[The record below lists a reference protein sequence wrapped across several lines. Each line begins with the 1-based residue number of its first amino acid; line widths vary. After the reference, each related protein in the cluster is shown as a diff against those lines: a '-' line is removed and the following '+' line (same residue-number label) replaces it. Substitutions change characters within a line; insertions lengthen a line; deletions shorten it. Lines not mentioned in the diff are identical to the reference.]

1 MDTNE
6 NTGFQTPEEQEPTP
20 KASPSSTPRASAPKM
35 DGVSAGGRPRRP
47 DAQDGQK
54 KRGAPQQR
62 KRPAAPEEKSAA
74 PQKPRRPAEQPRKT
88 QSEEQS
94 RKTQR
99 EEQPRKSKSGEQPRK
114 SQSEEPPRKTQR
126 AEQPRKA
133 RSAGEQAQKSRS
145 AAPGGEQ
152 MPRRKPAKAVQEP
165 RKKQASRRKNAD
177 SGDSGYQPYRQAGR
191 RKKAQRSMN
200 VKTFFSAQNPV
211 LRWFERVRYNK
222 DSFSEDSDIAK
233 QRRQRREAE
242 KEKRRKRQ
250 SVFSSPAV
258 IYTQPAAF
266 NRDRLLVQLMTVLAV
281 VAALMVGLSLFF
293 KVKVITVSG
302 TGVYSPYTI
311 QEASGISEGE
321 NLLTLGRNRA
331 ASQILAKL
339 PYVKSVRIGIK
350 LPDTVNIEIVEDD
363 VAYAIQSNTGIWWL
377 MNSQG
382 KVTEMVNNSIAKN
395 YTQVLGVTLTD
406 PAVGAVGI
414 ATELTADQTTTVQE
428 TTEGETVPE
437 ETTAPLSTVTTT
449 AVTGAQRL
457 SAALEILTAMED
469 DDIVGAVA
477 SVDVSQLDDI
487 VLWYGTQYQVNLG
500 DANDPVHPLSYK
512 VACMYDAILQ
522 MTDYTAG
529 ILDVSFTTWEN
540 QVALTPFS

>member
-1 MDTNE
+1 M
-6 NTGFQTPEEQEPTP
+6 P
-20 KASPSSTPRASAPKM
+20 KLKTHSGA
-35 DGVSAGGRPRRP
+35 
-47 DAQDGQK
+47 K
-54 KRGAPQQR
+54 KRFNL
-62 KRPAAPEEKSAA
+62 
-74 PQKPRRPAEQPRKT
+74 T
-88 QSEEQS
+88 
-94 RKTQR
+94 
-99 EEQPRKSKSGEQPRK
+99 
-114 SQSEEPPRKTQR
+114 
-126 AEQPRKA
+126 
-133 RSAGEQAQKSRS
+133 
-145 AAPGGEQ
+145 
-152 MPRRKPAKAVQEP
+152 
-165 RKKQASRRKNAD
+165 
-177 SGDSGYQPYRQAGR
+177 
-191 RKKAQRSMN
+191 
-200 VKTFFSAQNPV
+200 KTFFSAQNPV

-222 DSFSEDSDIAK
+222 DSFAEDSDIAK

-242 KEKRRKRQ
+242 KEKRRRRQ

-382 KVTEMVNNSIAKN
+382 KVTEMVNKSIAKN
-395 YTQVLGVTLTD
+395 YTQVLGVTLMD
-406 PAVGAVGI
+406 PAVGAIGV
-414 ATELTADQTTTVQE
+414 ATELTADQTATVQE

-437 ETTAPLSTVTTT
+437 ETTAPLPTVTTT
-449 AVTGAQRL
+449 AVTGAQKL
-457 SAALEILTAMED
+457 AAALEILTAMED

-477 SVDVSQLDDI
+477 SVDVSRLDDI

>member
-6 NTGFQTPEEQEPTP
+6 NTGFQPPEGQEPTQ
-20 KASPSSTPRASAPKM
+20 KAPSSPTPRASAPKM

-47 DAQDGQK
+47 DAGEAQK
-54 KRGAPQQR
+54 KKATPQQK
-62 KRPAAPEEKSAA
+62 KRPAAPEEKPAA
-74 PQKPRRPAEQPRKT
+74 PQKSRRPAEQPRKA
-88 QSEEQS
+88 SGAEQT
-94 RKTQR
+94 RK
-99 EEQPRKSKSGEQPRK
+99 PRNAGEQPRK
-114 SQSEEPPRKTQR
+114 AQAEPPKR
-126 AEQPRKA
+126 P
-133 RSAGEQAQKSRS
+133 RS
-145 AAPGGEQ
+145 AAPGEEQ
-152 MPRRKPAKAVQEP
+152 PPRRKPAQETAEP
-165 RKKQASRRKNAD
+165 RKKQPGRKKTI
-177 SGDSGYQPYRQAGR
+177 STGDSGYQPYRQAGK

-222 DSFSEDSDIAK
+222 DSFAEDSDIAK

-242 KEKRRKRQ
+242 KEKRRRRQ

-437 ETTAPLSTVTTT
+437 ETTVPLPTVTTT
-449 AVTGAQRL
+449 AVTGAQKL
-457 SAALEILTAMED
+457 AAALEILTAMED

-477 SVDVSQLDDI
+477 SVDVSRLDDI

>member
-6 NTGFQTPEEQEPTP
+6 NTGFQPPEGQEPTQ
-20 KASPSSTPRASAPKM
+20 KAPPSPTPRASAPKM

-47 DAQDGQK
+47 DAGEAQK
-54 KRGAPQQR
+54 KKAAPQQK
-62 KRPAAPEEKSAA
+62 KRPAAPEEKPAA
-74 PQKPRRPAEQPRKT
+74 PQKSRRPAEQPRKAP
-88 QSEEQS
+88 S
-94 RKTQR
+94 
-99 EEQPRKSKSGEQPRK
+99 
-114 SQSEEPPRKTQR
+114 

-133 RSAGEQAQKSRS
+133 QNAGEQPRKAQAEPTRRPRS
-145 AAPGGEQ
+145 AAPAEGQ
-152 MPRRKPAKAVQEP
+152 APRRKPAQETAEP
-165 RKKQASRRKNAD
+165 RKKQPARKKTPGT
-177 SGDSGYQPYRQAGR
+177 GDSGYQPYRQAGK

-222 DSFSEDSDIAK
+222 DSFAEDSDIAK

-242 KEKRRKRQ
+242 KEKRRRRQ

-395 YTQVLGVTLTD
+395 YTQVLGVTLMD
-406 PAVGAVGI
+406 PAVGAIGV
-414 ATELTADQTTTVQE
+414 ATELTADQTATVQE
-428 TTEGETVPE
+428 TTEGETEP
-437 ETTAPLSTVTTT
+437 ETTAVTLPTTGTTT
-449 AVTGAQRL
+449 AVTGAQKL
-457 SAALEILTAMED
+457 TAALEILTAMED

-477 SVDVSQLDDI
+477 SVDVSRLDDI

-500 DANDPVHPLSYK
+500 DANDPVHTLSYK

>member
-6 NTGFQTPEEQEPTP
+6 NTGFQPPEEQNQKPTP
-20 KASPSSTPRASAPKM
+20 SPTPRASAPKM

-54 KRGAPQQR
+54 KKGVPQQR
-62 KRPAAPEEKSAA
+62 KRPAAPEEKTAA
-74 PQKPRRPAEQPRKT
+74 PQKSRRPAEQ
-88 QSEEQS
+88 S
-94 RKTQR
+94 RKPQG
-99 EEQPRKSKSGEQPRK
+99 EEPSRKPQSGEQPRK
-114 SQSEEPPRKTQR
+114 PQSEEQPRKTQR

-133 RSAGEQAQKSRS
+133 RSAGEQAQKPRS
-145 AAPGGEQ
+145 AAPAAGQ
-152 MPRRKPAKAVQEP
+152 TPRRKPAKASQESG
-165 RKKQASRRKNAD
+165 KKQPSRKKNAD

-222 DSFSEDSDIAK
+222 DSFAEDSDIAK

-428 TTEGETVPE
+428 TTAGETVPE
-437 ETTAPLSTVTTT
+437 ETTAPLPTVTTT

>member
-20 KASPSSTPRASAPKM
+20 KAPPSSMPRASAPKM

-47 DAQDGQK
+47 DAQDAQK
-54 KRGAPQQR
+54 KKGAPQQR
-62 KRPAAPEEKSAA
+62 KRPAAPEEKPAA
-74 PQKPRRPAEQPRKT
+74 SQKPRRPAEQPRKP
-88 QSEEQS
+88 QGV
-94 RKTQR
+94 
-99 EEQPRKSKSGEQPRK
+99 EQPRKSKSGEQPRK
-114 SQSEEPPRKTQR
+114 SQSEEQPRKTQR
-126 AEQPRKA
+126 AEQLRKA
-133 RSAGEQAQKSRS
+133 RGAGEQAQKPRS
-145 AAPGGEQ
+145 AAPEAER

-165 RKKQASRRKNAD
+165 RKKQTSRKKNAD

-191 RKKAQRSMN
+191 RKKAQRSVN

-222 DSFSEDSDIAK
+222 DSFAEDSDIAK

-437 ETTAPLSTVTTT
+437 ETTAPLPTVTTT
-449 AVTGAQRL
+449 AVTGAQKL
-457 SAALEILTAMED
+457 AAALEILTAMED

-477 SVDVSQLDDI
+477 SVDVSRLDDI